1 MCAVSRPQAKKLHL
15 KKIASENVFKSNQGV
30 HIRDFLTLVKGL
42 NSQNSPMVEKSGS
55 LSAAQENSVK
65 LRLGSQA
72 FVKILI
78 HSKQCGSCDNLKC
91 KKMKMIHDHFNKCS
105 RNDQNC
111 PVCGQFIALVRPF
124 VK

>member
-1 MCAVSRPQAKKLHL
+1 
-15 KKIASENVFKSNQGV
+15 
-30 HIRDFLTLVKGL
+30 
-42 NSQNSPMVEKSGS
+42 MVEKSGS

-65 LRLGSQA
+65 LSLGSQA

-105 RNDQNC
+105 RNGQNC

-124 VK
+124 VKWEKEKKIKATIEDEDVNGNN